1 MPRGHCPCHDPP
13 AAPADVSGAESHV
26 SGQLES
32 NHFFRTG
39 DSVRKSDGMLG
50 IIIEGFSL
58 YAIVEWSNGDREELD
73 QFDPRVEVMQRS
85 GGS

>member
-1 MPRGHCPCHDPP
+1 
-13 AAPADVSGAESHV
+13 
-26 SGQLES
+26 
-32 NHFFRTG
+32 
-39 DSVRKSDGMLG
+39 MLG